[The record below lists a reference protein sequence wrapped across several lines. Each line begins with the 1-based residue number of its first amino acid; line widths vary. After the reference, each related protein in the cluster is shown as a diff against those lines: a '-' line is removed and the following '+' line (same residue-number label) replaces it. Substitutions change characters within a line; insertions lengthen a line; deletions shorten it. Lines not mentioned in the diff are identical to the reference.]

1 MTVFTYNSKTKQFTT
16 VNTMSYDSTPGGLS
30 TESIGVRLDEK
41 IANIDFIDATA
52 FLVED
57 ILRNPKHD

>member
-1 MTVFTYNSKTKQFTT
+1 
-16 VNTMSYDSTPGGLS
+16 MSYDSTPGGSLLS